1 MGIIKYDNE
10 KETKSFN
17 FFHVRV
23 DLYFILKNGISE
35 KLKELTKVK
44 VKKKNITVK

>member
-17 FFHVRV
+17 FFHIRV
-23 DLYFILKNGISE
+23 DLYFFKKNGISE
-35 KLKELTKVK
+35 KLKELTKEK
-44 VKKKNITVK
+44 VKKKKI